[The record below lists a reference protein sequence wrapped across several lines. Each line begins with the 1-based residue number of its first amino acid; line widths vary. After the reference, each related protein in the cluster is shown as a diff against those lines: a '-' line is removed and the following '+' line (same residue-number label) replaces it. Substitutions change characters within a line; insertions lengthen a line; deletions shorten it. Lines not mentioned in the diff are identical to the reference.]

1 MAGSDPTGV
10 KPNAFVE
17 ANGLAREVIERR
29 FRLSPRTIGLFAAFG
44 VFVPAL
50 IYRGA
55 VKDFVR
61 ASLENARA
69 RRRSRLSSRLV
80 ARARR
85 LARARALGTPRVRAR
100 NPRETR
106 RRLTDRRVR
115 LSRAQDANDARYGRD
130 RKKFL

>member
-61 ASLENARA
+61 ASLENARE

-80 ARARR
+80 SSRAASSAREGARDAARPRAEPSRDARPTDRSTRSPLASTGRERREIRAR
-85 LARARALGTPRVRAR
+85 
-100 NPRETR
+100 
-106 RRLTDRRVR
+106 
-115 LSRAQDANDARYGRD
+115 S
-130 RKKFL
+130 

>member
-55 VKDFVR
+55 VKDF
-61 ASLENARA
+61 
-69 RRRSRLSSRLV
+69 
-80 ARARR
+80 
-85 LARARALGTPRVRAR
+85 
-100 NPRETR
+100 
-106 RRLTDRRVR
+106 
-115 LSRAQDANDARYGRD
+115 DANDARYGRA

>member
-61 ASLENARA
+61 ASLENARE

-80 ARARR
+80 SSRARGVER
-85 LARARALGTPRVRAR
+85 ARGRSGRRASARGTLARRA
-100 NPRETR
+100 
-106 RRLTDRRVR
+106 TD
-115 LSRAQDANDARYGRD
+115 
-130 RKKFL
+130 

>member
-1 MAGSDPTGV
+1 M

-50 IYRGA
+50 IHRGA

-69 RRRSRLSSRLV
+69 PSLSSLV
-80 ARARR
+80 SSR
-85 LARARALGTPRVRAR
+85 LARAASRAR
-100 NPRETR
+100 ERSGR
-106 RRLTDRRVR
+106 RASARGTLARR
-115 LSRAQDANDARYGRD
+115 AAD
-130 RKKFL
+130 

>member
-61 ASLENARA
+61 ASFENARES
-69 RRRSRLSSRLV
+69 RRSRLSSRLV
-80 ARARR
+80 ALARR
-85 LARARALGTPRVRAR
+85 LARPKTLGTRRVRAR

-106 RRLTDRRVR
+106 HRLTDRRAR
-115 LSRAQDANDARYGRD
+115 LSREQDANDARYGRA

>member
-61 ASLENARA
+61 ASLENARE

-80 ARARR
+80 
-85 LARARALGTPRVRAR
+85 ARARALGTPRVRAR

-106 RRLTDRRVR
+106 DRLTDRRVR
-115 LSRAQDANDARYGRD
+115 LSRAQDANDARYGRA

>member
-85 LARARALGTPRVRAR
+85 RARALARGVSRAR
-100 NPRETR
+100 GRSGR
-106 RRLTDRRVR
+106 RASARGTLARR
-115 LSRAQDANDARYGRD
+115 AAD
-130 RKKFL
+130 

>member
-1 MAGSDPTGV
+1 M

-61 ASLENARA
+61 ASLENARE

-80 ARARR
+80 SRARARR
-85 LARARALGTPRVRAR
+85 RARARALGTVRVRAR
-100 NPRETR
+100 NRSRDARP
-106 RRLTDRRVR
+106 TDRSTRSPLASTGR
-115 LSRAQDANDARYGRD
+115 ERREIRARS
-130 RKKFL
+130 